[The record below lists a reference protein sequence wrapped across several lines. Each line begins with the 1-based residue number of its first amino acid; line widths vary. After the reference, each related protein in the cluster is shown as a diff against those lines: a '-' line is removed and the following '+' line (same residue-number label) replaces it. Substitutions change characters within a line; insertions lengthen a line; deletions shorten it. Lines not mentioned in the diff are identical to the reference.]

1 MWLKSAFK
9 LSAAKSVYGSVG
21 QGLDHDEDYIKIK
34 APMKICYV

>member
-21 QGLDHDEDYIKIK
+21 QGQDYYKHK
-34 APMKICYV
+34 RLLVAGEGQ